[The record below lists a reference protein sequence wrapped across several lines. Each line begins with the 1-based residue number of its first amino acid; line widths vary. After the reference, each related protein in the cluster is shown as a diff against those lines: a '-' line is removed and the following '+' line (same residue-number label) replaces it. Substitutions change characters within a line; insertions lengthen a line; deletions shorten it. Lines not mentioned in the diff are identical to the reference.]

1 MKAPDDSMVVT
12 LTVTEL
18 RELVRSEVDSAL
30 AEALAGARKPPA
42 LLSRAALADALGISL
57 PTVDRMRREQGFPK
71 VRVGDVHKFELA
83 AVLAWLRRRGDAGGD
98 EPALRVVKGG
108 GRGG

>member
-1 MKAPDDSMVVT
+1 MAHDDAMLVT
-12 LTVTEL
+12 MTRAEL
-18 RELVRSEVDSAL
+18 RELVRGEVDSAL

-57 PTVDRMRREQGFPK
+57 PTVDRMRREQGFPQWG
-71 VRVGDVHKFELA
+71 VVGEAPRFELA
-83 AVLAWLRRRGDAGGD
+83 AVLGWLRRRGDAGGD

-108 GRGG
+108 RGG